1 MSDSLVRKIVVV
13 NPTTDER
20 ETRYLATSAKNVDN
34 LDSFIGL
41 GVDGNVG
48 PITKLTGQDAFNAL
62 FTDTET
68 QSWVLPYGFKGVA
81 YKIGNSLVGAYI
93 EQIDFSLRL
102 NSTSVYKIFYAKGL
116 ADEKFTLSCN
126 GVSGDYATVPFKAYI
141 GSVEQAGTFNLTEEH
156 NSDGQLVFNGSFSS
170 LPSTA
175 TFAADFINSEGFWL
189 VSKYGKTLLET
200 EDKEK
205 IDSLEELDGTKIP
218 LDRTTSLDYTIKDK
232 FNSIDN
238 ILKSKTSTIS
248 SSTTDAT
255 PINASTIYWEF
266 DSNQNFVYRVKSLY
280 GRPICV
286 ELLSAT
292 LKVGNYSEACN
303 AKYGYGTRTFYI
315 DFPNLLKAGWK
326 DNVIDYKFED
336 TNTVWL
342 IAGDNSS
349 SGTLIQWT
357 PTKDWSDNSL
367 LFTGDLSGNP
377 YSWCTIRGGYN
388 ENNTPLITFYF

>member
-1 MSDSLVRKIVVV
+1 MSDNLVRKIVVV

-20 ETRYLATSAKNVDN
+20 ETRYLAASAKNVDN

-41 GVDGNVG
+41 GLGGNVG

-68 QSWVLPYGFKGVA
+68 QSWVLPYGFKGAA

-93 EQIDFSLRL
+93 EQIDLSLRL

-126 GVSGDYATVPFKAYI
+126 GVSGERTTVPFKAYV
-141 GSVEQAGTFNLTEEH
+141 GSVEQAGTFNLVEEY
-156 NSDGQLVFNGSFSS
+156 NSDGQLALSGSFSS

-205 IDSLEELDGTKIP
+205 IDSLEKLDGTAIP
-218 LDRTTSLDYTIKDK
+218 LDRTTSLNYTIKDK

-248 SSTTDAT
+248 SSTIDAT

-266 DSNQNFVYRVKSLY
+266 DSNQDFVYRVKSLY

-292 LKVGNYSEACN
+292 LKVGGYSESCN
-303 AKYGYGTRTFYI
+303 AKYAYRSSTIFI
-315 DFPNLLKAGWK
+315 IELLDFLKTGWK
-326 DNVIDYKFED
+326 DNVIDYKFID
-336 TNTVWL
+336 TPRVL
-342 IAGDNSS
+342 LFVGDTASS
-349 SGTLIQWT
+349 TGTL
-357 PTKDWSDNSL
+357 KDWAPAKEWSENALRFNGTTS
-367 LFTGDLSGNP
+367 GDFA
-377 YSWCTIRGGYN
+377 WCTIKGSID
-388 ENNTPLITFYF
+388 EDTPLITFYF

>member
-1 MSDSLVRKIVVV
+1 MSDNLVRKIVVV

-20 ETRYLATSAKNVDN
+20 ETRYLAASAENVDN

-41 GVDGNVG
+41 GIGGNVG

-68 QSWVLPYGFKGVA
+68 QSWVLPYGFKGAA

-93 EQIDFSLRL
+93 EQIDLSLRL
-102 NSTSVYKIFYAKGL
+102 NSTSVHKIFYAKGL

-126 GVSGDYATVPFKAYI
+126 GVSGERTTVPFKAYV
-141 GSVEQAGTFNLTEEH
+141 GSVEQAGTFNLVEEY
-156 NSDGQLVFNGSFSS
+156 NSDGQLALSGSFSS

-205 IDSLEELDGTKIP
+205 IDSLEKLDGTAIP
-218 LDRTTSLDYTIKDK
+218 LDRTISLDYTIKDK

-238 ILKSKTSTIS
+238 ILKSETLTIS
-248 SSTTDAT
+248 SSATDAT
-255 PINASTIYWEF
+255 PINTSTIYWEF
-266 DSNQNFVYRVKSLY
+266 DSNQNLVYRVKSLY

-292 LKVGNYSEACN
+292 LKVGGYSESCN
-303 AKYGYGTRTFYI
+303 AKYGMGTTTFYI
-315 DFPNLLKAGWK
+315 SFSDFLKTGWK

-342 IAGDNSS
+342 IAGNNPS
-349 SGTLIQWT
+349 SGTLIQWV
-357 PTKDWSDNSL
+357 PTKDWSDNGL
-367 LFTGDLSGNP
+367 AFTGTLSGA

>member
-41 GVDGNVG
+41 GIDGNVG
-48 PITKLTGQDAFNAL
+48 PITKLTGQAAFDAL
-62 FTDTET
+62 FTDAET

-126 GVSGDYATVPFKAYI
+126 GVSGERTTVPFKAYV
-141 GSVEQAGTFNLTEEH
+141 GSVEQAGTFNLVEEY

-200 EDKEK
+200 EDKK
-205 IDSLEELDGTKIP
+205 RLDNLDGT
-218 LDRTTSLDYTIKDK
+218 
-232 FNSIDN
+232 N
-238 ILKSKTSTIS
+238 ILLDKS
-248 SSTTDAT
+248 SSTTLTIKNKIDSFDNIFNSETASLT
-255 PINASTIYWEF
+255 YANHEGSEIINGSTIIWT
-266 DSNQNFVYRVKSLY
+266 S
-280 GRPICV
+280 
-286 ELLSAT
+286 
-292 LKVGNYSEACN
+292 
-303 AKYGYGTRTFYI
+303 GYGQRILWKGYYAWGRI
-315 DFPNLLKAGWK
+315 IKLEIYQILLYYYSGGSSG
-326 DNVIDYKFED
+326 NVIPGGSGIGYNLSSFLNSDYANKILKIEYNESFPLVRMGSTETSLED
-336 TNTVWL
+336 TFSLASFGYDV
-342 IAGDNSS
+342 
-349 SGTLIQWT
+349 
-357 PTKDWSDNSL
+357 SDNSL
-367 LFTGDLSGNP
+367 HAAMSPLPSTIPSVHALEQNVN
-377 YSWCTIRGGYN
+377 YS
-388 ENNTPLITFYF
+388 EPLITFYF